1 MNALA
6 LHTTLQV
13 HATEISQAARG
24 KAFSLVDAGGEHV
37 MLAGYGLGLVGVGIV
52 TARIRRRRTA

>member
-1 MNALA
+1 
-6 LHTTLQV
+6 
-13 HATEISQAARG
+13 
-24 KAFSLVDAGGEHV
+24 V

>member
-6 LHTTLQV
+6 LLSLFSGV
-13 HATEISQAARG
+13 ATGTAAIG
-24 KAFSLVDAGGEHV
+24 PLVDAGGEHV
-37 MLAGYGLGLVGVGIV
+37 MLAGCGLGLVGVGIV